1 MDLALKGKRAL
12 VTGSTRGIGEAIVR
26 RLAAEGARVIV
37 HDRNA
42 ARADLLLNALRAKGA
57 DAALALGDLNT
68 DAEADHVVSQALQA
82 FEGVDILVNN
92 AGRFFGRQWV
102 DTEPAEWNSIY
113 NNNVTSMV
121 RVSRRLAPLM
131 AERRWGR
138 VINIASTI
146 GLMPDVNM
154 AAYAATKAALHNLT
168 VALSRDLG
176 TRGVTVNAISPGL
189 TNSAGIQDLLQMM
202 VEAHGWPSEP
212 AQLEQKAV
220 SAWAPNPVGRMGR
233 VEEVASLVAF
243 VASPRADYINGSN
256 LRIDGGLDPTIS

>member
-12 VTGSTRGIGEAIVR
+12 VTGSTKGIGEAIVR
-26 RLAAEGARVIV
+26 RLAAEGARVII
-37 HDRNA
+37 HGRNA
-42 ARADLLLNALRAKGA
+42 AQADSLVNALRAEGA

-68 DAEADHVVSQALQA
+68 DAEADHVVSQALEA
-82 FEGVDILVNN
+82 FEGVDVLVNN
-92 AGRFFGRQWV
+92 AGRFFGQPGV
-102 DTEPAEWNSIY
+102 DTDSAEWNSIY

-131 AERRWGR
+131 AERQWGR
-138 VINIASTI
+138 IINISSTI

-176 TRGVTVNAISPGL
+176 TQGVTVNAISPGL

-220 SAWAPNPVGRMGR
+220 GAWAPNPVGRMGR

-243 VASPRADYINGSN
+243 VASPLADYINRSN
-256 LRIDGGLDPTIS
+256 LRIDGGLDPTIG

>member
-12 VTGSTRGIGEAIVR
+12 VTGSTTGIGEAIVR

-37 HDRNA
+37 HGRSA
-42 ARADLLLNALRAKGA
+42 AQADPLLNALRAEGA

-68 DAEADHVVSQALQA
+68 DAEADHVVSQALEA

-92 AGRFFGRQWV
+92 AGHFSGKPWV
-102 DTEPAEWNSIY
+102 DTEPAEWNSMY

-138 VINIASTI
+138 IINMASTI

-154 AAYAATKAALHNLT
+154 AAYAATKAALHNLS

-176 TRGVTVNAISPGL
+176 TQGVTVNAISPGL
-189 TNSAGIQDLLQMM
+189 TNSTGVQYLLQMM

-220 SAWAPNPVGRMGR
+220 GAWAANPVGRMGR

>member
-12 VTGSTRGIGEAIVR
+12 VTGSTKGIGEAIVR
-26 RLAAEGARVIV
+26 RLAAEGTQVIV
-37 HDRNA
+37 HDCNTA
-42 ARADLLLNALRAKGA
+42 QADTLVTALRAEGA
-57 DAALALGDLNT
+57 DAALALGDLNI
-68 DAEADHVVSQALQA
+68 DAEADHVVSRALEA

-92 AGRFFGRQWV
+92 AGRYFGQPWV

-131 AERRWGR
+131 AERQWGR
-138 VINIASTI
+138 IINIASTI
-146 GLMPDVNM
+146 GLMPDVNT
-154 AAYAATKAALHNLT
+154 AAYATTKAAMHNLT

-176 TRGVTVNAISPGL
+176 TQGVTVNAISPGL
-189 TNSAGIQDLLQMM
+189 TKSGSIEHLLQMM
-202 VEAHGWPSEP
+202 VDAYGWPSEP

-243 VASPRADYINGSN
+243 VASPLADYINGSN

>member
-1 MDLALKGKRAL
+1 M
-12 VTGSTRGIGEAIVR
+12 
-26 RLAAEGARVIV
+26 
-37 HDRNA
+37 
-42 ARADLLLNALRAKGA
+42 
-57 DAALALGDLNT
+57 NT
-68 DAEADHVVSQALQA
+68 DTEADHVVSQALEA

-92 AGRFFGRQWV
+92 AGRFFGQPWV

-113 NNNVTSMV
+113 NNNVTSTV

-138 VINIASTI
+138 IINLASTI

-154 AAYAATKAALHNLT
+154 AAYAATKAALHNLS

-176 TRGVTVNAISPGL
+176 RQGVTVNAISPGL
-189 TNSAGIQDLLQMM
+189 TNSAGVQYLLQMM

-220 SAWAPNPVGRMGR
+220 GAWAPNPVGRMGR

-243 VASPRADYINGSN
+243 VASPLADYINGSN

>member
-12 VTGSTRGIGEAIVR
+12 VTGSTTGIGEAIVR

-37 HDRNA
+37 HGRNA
-42 ARADLLLNALRAKGA
+42 AQAGPLLNTLRAEGA
-57 DAALALGDLNT
+57 DAAFALGDLNT
-68 DAEADHVVSQALQA
+68 DAEADHVVSQALEA

-92 AGRFFGRQWV
+92 AGRFFGQPWV

-138 VINIASTI
+138 IINLASTI

-154 AAYAATKAALHNLT
+154 AAYAATKAALHNLS

-176 TRGVTVNAISPGL
+176 TQGVTVNAISPGL
-189 TNSAGIQDLLQMM
+189 TNSAGIQYLLQMM
-202 VEAHGWPSEP
+202 VEVHGWPSEP

-220 SAWAPNPVGRMGR
+220 GAWAPNPVGRMGR

-243 VASPRADYINGSN
+243 VASPLADYINGSN